1 MRAARGSAR
10 ARAHQVGHAAG
21 RIALPFAAVG
31 CYGLGQPELT
41 LVLAQWPKF
50 FNQLQLH
57 DSFSKPSSS
66 SGLLVF
72 LARIANNHL
81 AWASLKLLKKL
92 GLNTQYMTNPTIV
105 SPVKMEY
112 G

>member
-1 MRAARGSAR
+1 MHVGGAWAAR
-10 ARAHQVGHAAG
+10 ARAHPVGHAAG

-81 AWASLKLLKKL
+81 AWASLKFLKKL
-92 GLNTQYMTNPTIV
+92 GLTHA
-105 SPVKMEY
+105 VKLSY
-112 G
+112 YRNGVGLN

>member
-1 MRAARGSAR
+1 MRDPAIGFLRVPAYAPRAGRPAW

-57 DSFSKPSSS
+57 DSFSKPSPS

-81 AWASLKLLKKL
+81 AWASLKFLKKL
-92 GLNTQYMTNPTIV
+92 GLNTQ
-105 SPVKMEY
+105 SS
-112 G
+112 

>member
-1 MRAARGSAR
+1 MR

-57 DSFSKPSSS
+57 DSFSKPSSG
-66 SGLLVF
+66 SGLLACF
-72 LARIANNHL
+72 LSTHCEQPSR
-81 AWASLKLLKKL
+81 L
-92 GLNTQYMTNPTIV
+92 GEFKVPKEV
-105 SPVKMEY
+105 RS
-112 G
+112 

>member
-1 MRAARGSAR
+1 MRDPAIGFLRVPACAPRAGRAR
-10 ARAHQVGHAAG
+10 ARAHQVGHAAAG

-57 DSFSKPSSS
+57 DSFSKPSPS

-81 AWASLKLLKKL
+81 AWASLKFLKKL
-92 GLNTQYMTNPTIV
+92 GLNTQ
-105 SPVKMEY
+105 SS
-112 G
+112 